1 MSNHIIV
8 HLDEAAED
16 SFRSDQER
24 RLHVNRGGKLLIALA
39 VLLVLLI
46 AASMV
51 LRLDL
56 SQGLTLAEYLA
67 LAGRRLSDLGRFFTG
82 GGAVNAVDYVFYTY
96 LIVAL
101 VGAAL
106 AACGAMYQ
114 GVFRNP
120 MASPTLLG
128 VQSGGML
135 AATLYV
141 LLCMSEEAVYV
152 VHTQAEYV
160 AIFSDMSTA
169 QRNARQLWVFL
180 GCFLGAALVV
190 GVSRRAGRGKL
201 STVVLF
207 LMGSVLSSLVNMAVS
222 LVQYYLT
229 LHDATTSR
237 VLAIQ
242 SVSMGTFNGA
252 YTLEHLLLTGIPILT
267 GLAVL
272 FLLSPRLNLLM
283 FGEDEARAM
292 GLRVDAFRM
301 AVFAVGVLLSG
312 VVLAFCG
319 QIGFVGLIVPHL
331 SRRLAGSDYRRLSP
345 ASALLGAIVMVLVY
359 DAAYFTGFTSSINLI
374 TSLAGGVVFLVF
386 LLGYRRRRN
395 ADWA

>member
-1 MSNHIIV
+1 MSNKIIV
-8 HLDEAAED
+8 RLDQAAED
-16 SFRSDQER
+16 AFRSDQEK
-24 RLHVNRGGKLLIALA
+24 RLHINRGGKLLAALA
-39 VLLVLLI
+39 VLLVLLML
-46 AASMV
+46 ASMI
-51 LRLDL
+51 LRVDL
-56 SQGLTLAEYLA
+56 NQHLTLAEYLA
-67 LAGRRLSDLGRFFTG
+67 LAGRRLSDLGRFLTG
-82 GGAVNAVDYVFYTY
+82 GGSVNATDYMCYTY

-101 VGAAL
+101 TGAAL
-106 AACGAMYQ
+106 AACGAVYQ

-160 AIFSDMSTA
+160 TIFSDMSTA
-169 QRNARQLWVFL
+169 QRNARQLWVLL

-201 STVVLF
+201 STVVIF
-207 LMGSVLSSLVNMAVS
+207 IMGSVLSSLVNMVVS

-252 YTLEHLLLTGIPILT
+252 YTLEHLLLMGIPILI
-267 GLAVL
+267 GLTVL
-272 FLLSPRLNLLM
+272 LLLAPRLNLLM

-292 GLRVDAFRM
+292 GLRVDAFRLLI
-301 AVFAVGVLLSG
+301 FAVGALLSG

-319 QIGFVGLIVPHL
+319 QIGFVGLMVPHL
-331 SRRLAGSDYRRLSP
+331 AQRLAGSDYRRLAP
-345 ASALLGAIVMVLVY
+345 ASALLGAIVMVVIY
-359 DAAYFTGFTSSINLI
+359 DAAFFTGFTSSINLI
-374 TSLAGGVVFLVF
+374 TSLAGGAIFLVF
-386 LLGYRRRRN
+386 LLRYRRQRN